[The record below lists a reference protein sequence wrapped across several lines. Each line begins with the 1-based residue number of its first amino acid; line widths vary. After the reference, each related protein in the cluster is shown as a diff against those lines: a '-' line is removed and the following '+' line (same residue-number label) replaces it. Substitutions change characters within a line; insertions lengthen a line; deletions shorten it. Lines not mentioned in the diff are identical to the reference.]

1 MTQMH
6 PNDLF
11 NNIEVL
17 SQARLY
23 FSSYLP
29 CGNHSKQWSRHAILV
44 PIRELLTPLV
54 IWAHGSFS
62 VMINPNYISL
72 LAKL

>member
-1 MTQMH
+1 MSQMH

-11 NNIEVL
+11 SCIEVL
-17 SQARLY
+17 SQASLY
-23 FSSYLP
+23 FCLP

>member
-1 MTQMH
+1 MIYSRAFKCYLKPACTF
-6 PNDLF
+6 PVLF
-11 NNIEVL
+11 PMF
-17 SQARLY
+17 A
-23 FSSYLP
+23 F